1 MPDGNGI
8 PDTSDGQ
15 PPVEPTIPEEN
26 KTSQNFSVMTYIVND
41 ESTHYN
47 VSGDTGNVYFQL
59 GEKGHVIVYTIG
71 YVQSIQLDFMSM
83 GDESAREIEA
93 GLLSAQYNMGV
104 PSNSSYNKGSNQG
117 KYTRFLSYTKGTKLG
132 PIPDD
137 KNGVPFATKYDL
149 GSSWGSDG
157 TAVLIP
163 PYYEMQDDTSKEPN
177 ADGLY
182 PKKWELRYYK
192 AFGHKTNCETG
203 EKQEE
208 CDKNS
213 YIIWSTHE
221 LDVHYRVTHES

>member
-104 PSNSSYNKGSNQG
+104 PSNSSYNKGSN
-117 KYTRFLSYTKGTKLG
+117 
-132 PIPDD
+132 
-137 KNGVPFATKYDL
+137 
-149 GSSWGSDG
+149 
-157 TAVLIP
+157 
-163 PYYEMQDDTSKEPN
+163 
-177 ADGLY
+177 
-182 PKKWELRYYK
+182 
-192 AFGHKTNCETG
+192 
-203 EKQEE
+203 
-208 CDKNS
+208 
-213 YIIWSTHE
+213 
-221 LDVHYRVTHES
+221 